1 MRLKIGVILLQ
12 SSPHKGENIK
22 IERYL
27 RFNHVLACFA
37 LHNREKTRDLEVM
50 WSQFPWKALPLDHM
64 KEYFGEKI
72 TMYLAFLEH
81 FLAFLLA
88 PAIVGLPMQIYV
100 IAASDYSAVFLP
112 FYSFCIA
119 MWSVTMLEFWK
130 RSESFLALK
139 WGTEGFE
146 DNEVQRPDFR
156 GKKINSFI
164 DGSRIEFYEDHD
176 FRHIWI
182 GLSYIT
188 IALLI
193 SLVIGVVVAIY
204 VLRFAL
210 VPSIGNSNAQT
221 MASILNAVQIQVLNY
236 FYLWIVT
243 ELSERENHRT
253 ETEFEDSMITKVFL
267 FQFVNSYASFFYL
280 AFVADLL
287 GDCPAGD
294 CMPVLAI
301 NLAIIYGTRTFL
313 GILLGVVIP
322 YFYSYQM
329 VLKVESA
336 DISRPEKEYFLE
348 RYNQLS
354 STIQTYSEIAITFGY
369 MAMFVTALP
378 GAALFALIYVLLEII
393 TDSWKLLR
401 GHQRPLPRG
410 CEGML
415 AVLTSIDTHVMVT
428 LWICIRHRFLADHL
442 PDHICGRRR
451 D

>member
-1 MRLKIGVILLQ
+1 
-12 SSPHKGENIK
+12 
-22 IERYL
+22 
-27 RFNHVLACFA
+27 
-37 LHNREKTRDLEVM
+37 
-50 WSQFPWKALPLDHM
+50 
-64 KEYFGEKI
+64 
-72 TMYLAFLEH
+72 
-81 FLAFLLA
+81 
-88 PAIVGLPMQIYV
+88 
-100 IAASDYSAVFLP
+100 
-112 FYSFCIA
+112 

-130 RSESFLALK
+130 RKNTFLALK
-139 WGTEGFE
+139 WGTLGMEA
-146 DNEVQRPDFR
+146 NESHRADFR
-156 GKKINSFI
+156 GTTIDSFI
-164 DGSRIEFYEDHD
+164 DGSKIKFYED
-176 FRHIWI
+176 FKRRRMIFVQS
-182 GLSYIT
+182 LT
-188 IALLI
+188 VVNLLI
-193 SLVIGVVVAIY
+193 SLVVGVVVAIY
-204 VLRFAL
+204 VLRFAIE
-210 VPSIGNSNAQT
+210 PSIGVSSAQSVASVLNS
-221 MASILNAVQIQVLNY
+221 VQIQVLNY

-329 VLKVESA
+329 LLKVESA

-378 GAALFALIYVLLEII
+378 GAALFALIYILLKIK

-415 AVLTSIDTHVMVT
+415 AVLTSIDT
-428 LWICIRHRFLADHL
+428 
-442 PDHICGRRR
+442 
-451 D
+451 

>member
-1 MRLKIGVILLQ
+1 VRLKIGTILLQ
-12 SSPHKGENIK
+12 SSPSIGENLK
-22 IERYL
+22 LDRYI
-27 RFNHVLACFA
+27 RNGRVLACFA

-72 TMYLAFLEH
+72 TMYFAFLEH

-100 IAASDYSAVFLP
+100 FAVSDYSAVFLP
-112 FYSFCIA
+112 FYSFFIA

-130 RSESFLALK
+130 RKNGFLALK
-139 WGTEGFE
+139 WGTLGMEA
-146 DNEVQRPDFR
+146 NESHRADFR
-156 GKKINSFI
+156 GTTIDSFI
-164 DGSRIEFYEDHD
+164 DGSKIKFYED
-176 FRHIWI
+176 FKRRRMIFAQS
-182 GLSYIT
+182 LT
-188 IALLI
+188 VVALLI
-193 SLVIGVVVAIY
+193 FLVIGVVVAIY

-210 VPSIGNSNAQT
+210 EPSIGVSSAQSVASVLNS
-221 MASILNAVQIQVLNY
+221 VQIQVLNY

-280 AFVADLL
+280 AFVAPLIDQ
-287 GDCPAGD
+287 CPADG
-294 CMPVLAI
+294 CMPTITI
-301 NLAIIYGTRTFL
+301 NLAIVYGTK
-313 GILLGVVIP
+313 IASSALLEIFIP
-322 YFYSYQM
+322 YLIRS
-329 VLKVESA
+329 LAIKAKESA
-336 DISRPEKEYFLE
+336 DISHPEKEYFLQ

-354 STIQTYSEIAITFGY
+354 SSIKKYSEIAITFGY

-378 GAALFALIYVLLEII
+378 GAALLALIYVLLEIN

-401 GHQRPLPRG
+401 EHQRPLPTG
-410 CEGML
+410 CEGIL
-415 AVLTSIDTHVMVT
+415 AILTSIETHVMVT
-428 LWICIRHRFLADHL
+428 LSICIRHRLLADHL
-442 PDHICGRRR
+442 PGHICGRRR